1 MRDELLSFLFYLFSL
16 FRSNCLP
23 GKSIGQIYMQTQ
35 RLIGQQSLGEFMG
48 LSVDLEKVFLDN
60 MRKTVEKK
68 SYKMKAN
75 LFYSI
80 RML

>member
-1 MRDELLSFLFYLFSL
+1 M

-60 MRKTVEKK
+60 MRKTVKNKQKIKENYPKK
-68 SYKMKAN
+68 NENS
-75 LFYSI
+75 
-80 RML
+80 